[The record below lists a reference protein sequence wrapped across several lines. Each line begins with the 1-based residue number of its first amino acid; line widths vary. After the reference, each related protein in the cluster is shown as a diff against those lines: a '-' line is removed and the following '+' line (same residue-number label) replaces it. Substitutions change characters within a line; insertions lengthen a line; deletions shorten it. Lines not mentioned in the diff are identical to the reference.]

1 MDCVTCNCTHLTP
14 AGWTTILRE
23 QNVTVAGEHHLMDT
37 RARTSGNETASPAAA
52 PGYSGKV
59 LDTTPP
65 PDHQDYV
72 EARANG
78 LRATRERRE
87 KRRRKK

>member
-1 MDCVTCNCTHLTP
+1 MDSRASAPGSDTTP
-14 AGWTTILRE
+14 
-23 QNVTVAGEHHLMDT
+23 
-37 RARTSGNETASPAAA
+37 PAAA
-52 PGYSGKV
+52 RLTYGGKK
-59 LDTTPP
+59 LDSTPP
-65 PDHQDYV
+65 PDHEDYL

>member
-1 MDCVTCNCTHLTP
+1 MLKD
-14 AGWTTILRE
+14 
-23 QNVTVAGEHHLMDT
+23 VASAAEGTQTMQ
-37 RARTSGNETASPAAA
+37 RSTSAPGNETVAPPASAF
-52 PGYSGKV
+52 GYSGSRK
-59 LDTTPP
+59 LDATPP
-65 PDHQDYV
+65 PDHEDYL

>member
-1 MDCVTCNCTHLTP
+1 MMEPRASTAGSETTP
-14 AGWTTILRE
+14 PTGVR
-23 QNVTVAGEHHLMDT
+23 GH
-37 RARTSGNETASPAAA
+37 SG
-52 PGYSGKV
+52 GRK
-59 LDTTPP
+59 LDPTPP
-65 PDHQDYV
+65 PDHEDYV